1 MIDGAASKNGHM
13 GHLSKQMEQEF
24 AMALKRWQALCAN
37 NCIHIGAKKM
47 PKQNMRNSQAKGPKA
62 LSAA

>member
-1 MIDGAASKNGHM
+1 M
-13 GHLSKQMEQEF
+13 GHLSKQMEQEEF

-37 NCIHIGAKKM
+37 NCIHGGAKKA
-47 PKQNMRNSQAKGPKA
+47 KTQHEKLSEAKGPKA